1 MADIQIH
8 IGLANPAEPY
18 SGISILWKLV
28 TTFQIRALWY
38 QWWQIMEILPYKI
51 LMAFLPYLSCM
62 VILFCPLL
70 KSISTGAA
78 LCRPKDSIINSK
90 YLSLASKLNPDLNI
104 YNRII
109 NTKVTR
115 FPGFI
120 KFNNSFLSRSKWRQL
135 TLSKLLNRYMYIKI
149 MAMSYQEVE

>member
-1 MADIQIH
+1 M
-8 IGLANPAEPY
+8 Y
-18 SGISILWKLV
+18 SLTS
-28 TTFQIRALWY
+28 
-38 QWWQIMEILPYKI
+38 
-51 LMAFLPYLSCM
+51 
-62 VILFCPLL
+62 
-70 KSISTGAA
+70 
-78 LCRPKDSIINSK
+78 KDRIINSK
-90 YLSLASKLNPDLNI
+90 HISLASKLNPDLNI

-149 MAMSYQEVE
+149 MAVSYQEVE